1 MYAMLT
7 RGGEYVEQS
16 QTQYEEK
23 FQARTLKYLEQK
35 AKTLG
40 FSLVPAAV

>member
-1 MYAMLT
+1 MLT

-16 QTQYEEK
+16 QAEYEQK

-35 AKTLG
+35 AKSLG
-40 FSLVPAAV
+40 FELVPAAV